1 MLSPS
6 VRHPFSWRP
15 PIPVD
20 AAGSFPAK
28 DAVRGSLRIR
38 SDPGASVTLD
48 ISPDFSS
55 SPQELLIVPR
65 DGSALTASLTPS
77 ADMPASLTHNGRA
90 GPHTNDSTVGQ
101 KLRLTAVIP
110 TLNEA
115 DNLAFLLPQ
124 LKRFDEVIIVDGR
137 SQDGTVDVARRMRPD
152 VRVLERPPLGKGD
165 ALRAG
170 FAAASCD
177 VIVMM
182 DADGSMDPREVDAF
196 AALIDIGYDVVKGS
210 RTACGGGSH
219 DLTLVRFLGNKML
232 CWVGNRLY
240 STAWTDLCYGYMA
253 LRRSCIPL
261 LTLHGTGFEIEA
273 EILVR
278 AAVAKLRMAELPSI
292 EMPRRFGDSHLNAMR
307 DGTRVLRT
315 MLGVRFAPRSRRAAQ
330 SLRAIPD

>member
-1 MLSPS
+1 MTLDTSSNLSP
-6 VRHPFSWRP
+6 
-15 PIPVD
+15 
-20 AAGSFPAK
+20 
-28 DAVRGSLRIR
+28 
-38 SDPGASVTLD
+38 
-48 ISPDFSS
+48 

-65 DGSALTASLTPS
+65 EVSALTEPLTPS
-77 ADMPASLTHNGRA
+77 ADVPASLTHNGWPGAHRD
-90 GPHTNDSTVGQ
+90 DSTVDQ
-101 KLRLTAVIP
+101 KLSLTAVIP

-115 DNLAFLLPQ
+115 DNLAYLLPQ
-124 LKRFDEVIIVDGR
+124 LRRFDEVIIVDGR

-177 VIVMM
+177 IIVMM
-182 DADGSMDPREVDAF
+182 DADGSMDPREVEAF
-196 AALIDIGYDVVKGS
+196 VALIDVGYDLVKGS

-232 CWVGNRLY
+232 CWLGNCLY

-261 LTLHGTGFEIEA
+261 LTLNGTGFEIEA

-278 AAVAKLRMAELPSI
+278 AALAKLRMAELPSI

-330 SLRAIPD
+330 SLRPILD